1 MINFQARDFATH
13 TNEGADFGAQ
23 KTTRGWGKLDC
34 NPHGN
39 WARSN
44 KVGEISQLLKLL
56 LIQLGT
62 WSNVFVFITDIV
74 NGLDGDLISFAAS
87 HAGANLRVAEMQVD
101 YICSKPVALLEFSLL
116 SNLL

>member
-1 MINFQARDFATH
+1 M
-13 TNEGADFGAQ
+13 
-23 KTTRGWGKLDC
+23 
-34 NPHGN
+34 
-39 WARSN
+39 
-44 KVGEISQLLKLL
+44 
-56 LIQLGT
+56 
-62 WSNVFVFITDIV
+62 